1 MLHSFAGSSLQLE
14 PDIFAVHSI
23 IGSITMSLSGLA
35 DHISGSRF
43 LMYGQRDAYIVS
55 KRRVQ
60 VANLN
65 PRRVNTEG
73 VQLSVLR
80 LSGSE

>member
-55 KRRVQ
+55 KRRV
-60 VANLN
+60 
-65 PRRVNTEG
+65 NTEG